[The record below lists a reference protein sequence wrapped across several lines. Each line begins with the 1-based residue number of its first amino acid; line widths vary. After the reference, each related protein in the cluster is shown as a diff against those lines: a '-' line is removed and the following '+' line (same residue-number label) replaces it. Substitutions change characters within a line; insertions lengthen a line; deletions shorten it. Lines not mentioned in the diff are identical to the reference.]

1 MSNTREFFK
10 EKRDWSIFK
19 DDLLKNYLIPYFAKL
34 LATRR
39 DIIFI
44 DGFAGKGKFE
54 DGTNGSPLIVKDA
67 IYTALS
73 QTKYATRIHPYFI
86 DYLYANE
93 LKKNLQ
99 DKSMSVVRRI
109 WRSAV

>member
-67 IYTALS
+67 IYTALVKLNT
-73 QTKYATRIHPYFI
+73 QLEFIHILLIIYTQM
-86 DYLYANE
+86 N
-93 LKKNLQ
+93 
-99 DKSMSVVRRI
+99 
-109 WRSAV
+109 